1 MKTVK
6 FAWKRRLCLW
16 LAISL
21 ILGGCDIY
29 RAFKENREIVQFLN
43 QHLNSW
49 QEDENQISKKFNSL
63 IEGERFDSKALWDE
77 LEQALLPAA
86 LALREE
92 VTAVKTEKAPLKT
105 LQQLFISKL
114 DVMLEGFDMLREG
127 LKKKDNEESSDL
139 IYQGRLKLKEV
150 ERYNRQIEEV
160 VRKLI
165 KEYYIEPEAV
175 QEEKK
180 EAESVG

>member
-1 MKTVK
+1 MKTGK
-6 FAWKRRLCLW
+6 FAWKPRLFLW

-21 ILGGCDIY
+21 ILSGCDIY
-29 RAFKENREIVQFLN
+29 RAFKENREMVQFLN
-43 QHLNSW
+43 RHLNSW
-49 QEDENQISKKFNSL
+49 QEEESQIAKKYNLL

-77 LEQALLPAA
+77 LEQTLLPAA
-86 LALREE
+86 LALRNE
-92 VTAVKTEKAPLKT
+92 VTEVKTEKAVLES
-105 LQQLFISKL
+105 LRQLFIAKL

-150 ERYNRQIEEV
+150 ERYNRQIEEAV
-160 VRKLI
+160 LELI
-165 KEYYIEPEAV
+165 KTYYIEPEAV

-180 EAESVG
+180 EAESVN